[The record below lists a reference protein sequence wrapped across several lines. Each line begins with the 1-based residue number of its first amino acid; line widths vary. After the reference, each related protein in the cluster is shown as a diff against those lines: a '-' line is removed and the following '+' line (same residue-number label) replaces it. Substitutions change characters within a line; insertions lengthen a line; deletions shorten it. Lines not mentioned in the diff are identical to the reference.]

1 VAHATIAAKKMLS
14 VAPVDNSTGENRVMW
29 WGRNRRRKTLGI
41 RSLVERLKA
50 LEDAT
55 DRPSSA
61 MSAVGQAVHTNV
73 TAGRLLIRWFS
84 LGFAFA
90 CIAGVIALVASL
102 AAA

>member
-1 VAHATIAAKKMLS
+1 
-14 VAPVDNSTGENRVMW
+14 MW
-29 WGRNRRRKTLGI
+29 WGRNRRRKSPGI
-41 RSLVERLKA
+41 CSLVERLKA

-55 DRPSSA
+55 DRPSSN
-61 MSAVGQAVHTNV
+61 MSAVSQAVHTNV
-73 TAGRLLIRWFS
+73 AAGRSLIHWFS